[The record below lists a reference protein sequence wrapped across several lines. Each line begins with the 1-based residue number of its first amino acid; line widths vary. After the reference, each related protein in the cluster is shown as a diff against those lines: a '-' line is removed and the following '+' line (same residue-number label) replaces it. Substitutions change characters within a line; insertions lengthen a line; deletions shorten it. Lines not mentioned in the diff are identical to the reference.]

1 MLIPGQEESLES
13 RHQRPIRTLVDIF
26 LDNAQ
31 RIFDVAR
38 SDDSNTFDEF
48 AIVVRP
54 DGGLHFIMESP
65 VSIEG
70 ASAYAGGQT
79 TYRVTR
85 SPHGVRVDGK
95 TFGRDGFLQ
104 HCSVERRDAR
114 AELFRDRVLYLTA

>member
-1 MLIPGQEESLES
+1 
-13 RHQRPIRTLVDIF
+13 LVDIF

-31 RIFDVAR
+31 RIFDVAGA
-38 SDDSNTFDEF
+38 DDSNTFDEF

-54 DGGLHFIMESP
+54 DGGLHFIMGSP

-70 ASAYAGGQT
+70 ASAYAGAQS

-95 TFGRDGFLQ
+95 TLGQDGYVQ
-104 HCSVERRDAR
+104 HCSLERRDAR
-114 AELFRDRVLYLTA
+114 AELFRDRALYLTA